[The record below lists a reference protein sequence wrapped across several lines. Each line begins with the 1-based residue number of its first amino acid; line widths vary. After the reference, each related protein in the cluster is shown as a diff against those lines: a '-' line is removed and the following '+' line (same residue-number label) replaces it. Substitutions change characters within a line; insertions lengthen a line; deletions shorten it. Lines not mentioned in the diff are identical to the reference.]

1 MFSVMADV
9 HGFLQEIAIE
19 SELYLV
25 ILIFYELGFEMARR
39 SGSETFA
46 LSTKSNA
53 EISGTT

>member
-25 ILIFYELGFEMARR
+25 ILIFCELGFEMARR

-46 LSTKSNA
+46 LYILVVEELLS
-53 EISGTT
+53 